1 MKSKW
6 IRRVL
11 LAVLLVAGIV
21 ALRFTVFQSEP
32 IPVTVFRAATGLVE
46 DTVTNS
52 KAGTVKTRHRAS
64 LSPEIGGRVVRLD
77 AREGDRVKAGQIL
90 MKLADEDFRA
100 DVEVNERGLEAAE
113 ATERE
118 ACLARDQAEL
128 DLNRYLELRDD
139 NIVSQELLD
148 QMRNALDIATANCEA
163 ARARVHQAFASLKL
177 SRVNLSK
184 MVLRAP
190 FDGVITELSTELGE
204 WITPSPPGVPIP
216 PVIQIMD
223 PEAIYIEAPLDE
235 VDVGKVHVD
244 LPVRVTLDAFP
255 GEAFIGRITRVATF
269 VRDVVD
275 QNRTFD
281 IEVELDDVAFSR
293 RLLPG
298 TSADVEV
305 ILDSRADTLRVPSYA
320 LMEGGRVLVLNDEH
334 LQAVA
339 VETGL
344 RNWEFT
350 EILDGLEEGAAVV
363 VSLDR
368 EEVREGAY
376 ARIESE
382 TLK

>member
-1 MKSKW
+1 MSAKW
-6 IRRVL
+6 VRRI
-11 LAVLLVAGIV
+11 LLVVLVAAGIV
-21 ALRFTVFQSEP
+21 TLRFTIFQSKP
-32 IPVTVFRAATGLVE
+32 VPVTVFRAARGLVE

-64 LSPEIGGRVVRLD
+64 LSPEVGGRVERLD
-77 AREGDRVKAGQIL
+77 AREGDRVEAGQVL
-90 MKLADEDFRA
+90 MKLADEDSRA
-100 DVEVNERGLEAAE
+100 DVDLNERALEAAK
-113 ATERE
+113 ASERE

-128 DLNRYLELRDD
+128 DLGRYLKLRED

-148 QMRNALDIATANCEA
+148 QTRNARDIAVANCEA
-163 ARARVHQAFASLKL
+163 ARARVQQSHAALKRATVNFAKT
-177 SRVNLSK
+177 
-184 MVLRAP
+184 VLRAP
-190 FDGVITELSTELGE
+190 FDGVITEVSTEVGE

-216 PVIQIMD
+216 PVIQLID
-223 PEAIYIEAPLDE
+223 PDAIYVEAPLDE
-235 VDVGKVHVD
+235 VDVGKVYVN
-244 LPVRVTLDAFP
+244 LPVRVTLDAYP
-255 GEAFIGRITRVATF
+255 GEAFVGRITRVAPF

-281 IEVELDDVAFSR
+281 IEVELDDVEFSQ

-305 ILDSRADTLRVPSYA
+305 ILDARADTLRVPSYA
-320 LMEGGRVLVLNDEH
+320 LMEGGRLLILNDEH
-334 LQAVA
+334 LQAVS

-350 EILDGLEEGAAVV
+350 EVLGGLDEGAMVV